1 MGVRTVYIGLG
12 SNFGDRVLALEAA
25 VEKLKTLVS
34 TRFMAM
40 SGVYETSPVGVEGGP
55 FLNAVAVIET
65 GLEPGVLLEALL
77 SMETTMGRIREPG
90 KDGSR
95 LIDLDLLLYGNAVVD
110 EVNLILPHPR
120 LLRRRFVMEPLA
132 ELAPD
137 LRIPP
142 TGITASNATA
152 DLAVHHPEQVIKRL
166 GTLEEIKESLG
177 V

>member
-142 TGITASNATA
+142 TGITASNAAA